1 MTVIEMLT
9 AEMPFSDFSNPFA
22 VMFQI
27 ARIKEMPVPEYL
39 SSEATE
45 FIRKCLRVDPAERP
59 SAKVGTE
66 TLRGICTSTRS
77 LTLLQKQTLDYWGP
91 PLFSLFFVLDTLLS
105 AWVRAMNLL

>member
-1 MTVIEMLT
+1 VLTSKDVNGYSFNIDVWSLGMTVIEMLT

-45 FIRKCLRVDPAERP
+45 FIRKCLRVDPVERP
-59 SAKVGTE
+59 NAKVGT
-66 TLRGICTSTRS
+66 RPQNPKPSTRNS
-77 LTLLQKQTLDYWGP
+77 KP
-91 PLFSLFFVLDTLLS
+91 
-105 AWVRAMNLL
+105 